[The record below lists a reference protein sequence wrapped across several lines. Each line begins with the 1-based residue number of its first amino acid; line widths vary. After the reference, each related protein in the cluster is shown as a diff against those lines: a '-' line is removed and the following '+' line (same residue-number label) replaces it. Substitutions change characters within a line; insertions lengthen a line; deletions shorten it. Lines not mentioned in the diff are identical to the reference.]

1 MKKLILMLF
10 AGALI
15 IGTGCNSG
23 GGLLGSNDPNTVLEK
38 FLHALGNKDME
49 EVKKYVTKDSESFI
63 NLMKMGLDMA
73 GEDEKNEE
81 VFNKEDVVIGKAVI
95 DGDRATINVK
105 DKKSGEGSNFIM
117 KKENGD
123 WKVAF
128 DKASFMEMSGEK
140 MNEQNM
146 QEMQE
151 LNEEGMQEATDAMKN
166 FSAEDMEKA
175 TKAMDSLKQMYEEMN
190 KDGKMDDAMKE
201 ATKMMEKL
209 QQKEQ

>member
-1 MKKLILMLF
+1 MILMLF

-23 GGLLGSNDPNTVLEK
+23 GGLLGGNDPNTVLDK
-38 FLHALGNKDME
+38 FLEALSKKDME
-49 EVKKYVTKDSESFI
+49 EVKKYTTKDSESFV
-63 NLMKMGLDMA
+63 NMMKMGMDMA
-73 GEDEKNEE
+73 GEAKDDKQL
-81 VFNKEDVVIGKAVI
+81 FKEDEVIIEKAVI

-105 DKKSGEGSNFIM
+105 DKKSGEGSKFIL
-117 KKENGD
+117 KKESGD

-140 MNEQNM
+140 MDQNSM

-151 LNEEGMQEATDAMKN
+151 LNEESLKEATDAMKN

-175 TKAMDSLKQMYEEMN
+175 TKAMDSLKQMYEELN
-190 KDGKMDDAMKE
+190 KDGKLDDAMKE
-201 ATKMMEKL
+201 ATKMMEKMK
-209 QQKEQ
+209 QQEQ

>member
-209 QQKEQ
+209 QRKE